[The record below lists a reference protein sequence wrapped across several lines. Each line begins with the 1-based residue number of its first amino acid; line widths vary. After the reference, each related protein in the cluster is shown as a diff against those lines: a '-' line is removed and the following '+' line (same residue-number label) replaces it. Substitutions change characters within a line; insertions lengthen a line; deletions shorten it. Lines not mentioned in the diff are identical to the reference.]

1 MEKSAPGHDA
11 AGEQASAGPRRISLR
26 REWMLAVAIVTS
38 LVFLL
43 FGPRI
48 FQGLS
53 NGIWLGILFAWI
65 FAVVLGAAVGVV
77 RHAEALAERLGEPY
91 GTLVLTVSI
100 ALIEVMSITA
110 IMMHG
115 GDNPTLVRDTLFSV
129 VMIVMGGMVGL
140 SLLLGALRHH
150 EQSFNLQGAN
160 AYLGVIVP
168 LAVFSLI
175 LPDFTK
181 STEGGTYSLGQMVM
195 LGIMASGLYG
205 IFLLIQTGRHRAYF
219 SLSDIGGE
227 EAHEAEETG
236 ILPHALL
243 MLAYMV
249 PVVFL
254 VEQLAVPVDYVIET
268 LHAPMAIGGVIMA
281 TLVATP
287 EAIGGVKAALH
298 NQLQRSVNIFL
309 GSVLATIG
317 LTVPAML
324 AVAYWAGFDL
334 VLGLEPSD
342 AIILVLML
350 AVSVITFSSGRTNLL
365 QGAVHVLIFIAFL
378 FFIFQ
383 G

>member
-1 MEKSAPGHDA
+1 MEEPVFGHEA
-11 AGEQASAGPRRISLR
+11 AGRETPAGGRLTPIR
-26 REWMLAVAIVTS
+26 REWMLGVAIVTS
-38 LVFLL
+38 LVFLF
-43 FGPRI
+43 FGERI

-53 NGIWLGILFAWI
+53 NGVWLGLLFAWL

-77 RHAEALAERLGEPY
+77 RHAEALSERLGEPY

-115 GDNPTLVRDTLFSV
+115 GANPTLVRDTLFSV

-175 LPDFTK
+175 LPDFTQT
-181 STEGGTYSLGQMVM
+181 TEGGTYSLGQMIM
-195 LGIMASGLYG
+195 LGIMATGLYG

-219 SLSDIGGE
+219 SHADIGGE
-227 EAHEAEETG
+227 EAHETEGTG

-268 LHAPMAIGGVIMA
+268 LHAPVAIGGVVMA

-287 EAIGGVKAALH
+287 EAIGGVKAALR

-342 AIILVLML
+342 TIILVLML

-365 QGAVHVLIFIAFL
+365 QGAVHVLVFIAFL

-383 G
+383 R